1 MEIKKVNYSV
11 RDLVEKHNYSYI
23 GSGAS
28 KEVYLNNDTKTV
40 IKIPKG
46 VTIMP
51 GHFIYKFPNNLDELD
66 SILFYIYDTISEAYV
81 WSIGQIIGEVCIW
94 NILCELEKR
103 GIKAKQYFAEIKNV
117 YVDIDNI
124 IFIEQEYVP
133 RTALSK
139 DFNILDVKLRILESF
154 LVKNNVVFRDICGAN
169 VGRTKGG
176 KVKVFDYGLPS
187 DSLYSYESYDEY
199 YDCCTDYDYNSY
211 C

>member
-1 MEIKKVNYSV
+1 MKIKKVNYSII
-11 RDLVEKHNYSYI
+11 DLVESKNYKYI

-28 KEVYLNNDTKTV
+28 KKAYLKRDTNTI

-51 GHFIYKFPNNLDELD
+51 DHFIYKFPNDLNQLED
-66 SILFYIYDTISEAYV
+66 ILFYIYDTVSEAYV
-81 WSIGQIIGEVCIW
+81 WSIGQIIGEVCVW
-94 NILCELEKR
+94 NILCELEKK

-133 RTALSK
+133 KTALSK
-139 DFNILDVKLRILESF
+139 DYEILNTKLRILERF

-169 VGRTKGG
+169 VGTTRGG

-187 DSLYSYESYDEY
+187 DALYNYDSYDEY
-199 YDCCTDYDYNSY
+199 YYNYGYDYNSY